1 MRATLLTVTLFA
13 VAVLAF
19 EGGCNRSSAPS
30 STPMAMV
37 INEPSMVQKVVAVC
51 GNHGCVQVQTKR
63 IIHHQKRGN
72 TVPHH
77 I

>member
-1 MRATLLTVTLFA
+1 MRAKLLTLTLIA
-13 VAVLAF
+13 VAVLAL
-19 EGGCNRSSAPS
+19 ERNWNRSSALTPA
-30 STPMAMV
+30 PMATV
-37 INEPSMVQKVVAVC
+37 ITEPAIVQKVVAVC

-63 IIHHQKRGN
+63 IIHRQKPGN

>member
-1 MRATLLTVTLFA
+1 MRTTLLTVTLVA
-13 VAVLAF
+13 VALLAL
-19 EGGCNRSSAPS
+19 ERGCNRSSVPS
-30 STPMAMV
+30 TTPMANAV
-37 INEPSMVQKVVAVC
+37 RQPAIVQKVAAVC

-63 IIHHQKRGN
+63 VIHHQRPGN